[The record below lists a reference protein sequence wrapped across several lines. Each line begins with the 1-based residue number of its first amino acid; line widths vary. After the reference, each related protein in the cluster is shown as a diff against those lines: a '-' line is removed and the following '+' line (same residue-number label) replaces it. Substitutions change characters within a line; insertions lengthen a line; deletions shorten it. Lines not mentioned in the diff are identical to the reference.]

1 MLIVR
6 DTLWF
11 LLLRNNLSRRQ
22 TYKQR
27 IKYSEMCA
35 HRTPSKP
42 QGVYLGL
49 RRPNNSLFDIVQTNI
64 MYMEPLMIG
73 DRQGLREDVIFGQ
86 NSERSFGFIQ
96 YMGKEG
102 STAPSLSILLQLVS

>member
-35 HRTPSKP
+35 HRSTSKP

-73 DRQGLREDVIFGQ
+73 DRQGWREDIIFGQ
-86 NSERSFGFIQ
+86 NSESSFGFIQ

-102 STAPSLSILLQLVS
+102 STAPPLSILLQLGS